1 VAVGGVSGEE
11 IPVLDNAAGNAVK
24 SDIGAII
31 PQIDGLRGLAI
42 LAVIYQH
49 AFSHG
54 LSQAITANGL
64 FPYLESDAWMGVTL
78 FLILSGFVLARPL
91 IADPRRLSDVDSV

>member
-1 VAVGGVSGEE
+1 MIFDRTA
-11 IPVLDNAAGNAVK
+11 
-24 SDIGAII
+24 SDKTII

-54 LSQAITANGL
+54 IAASARR
-64 FPYLESDAWMGVTL
+64 WRGVS
-78 FLILSGFVLARPL
+78 ILSYKF
-91 IADPRRLSDVDSV
+91 IEFPRRTWRNLVRMEVSLKELPRSVLPERS